1 MLERF
6 LPLAEGLDHPE
17 GVAAGGDG
25 TVYAGGEA
33 GQIDRLQDGTA
44 VEIGTTGG
52 FLYGVTLDG
61 GGNVYACDIGRAE
74 VVRVSP
80 RGNVTS
86 VSTGTA
92 DRPLRVPNFAAFAD
106 DGSLFVTDSG
116 EWRGDDGLVFRI
128 TPDGETNVWSEAAVG
143 FPNGCCLTADGDALL
158 VVETTKSRIVRIG
171 IRDDG
176 SAGAGALARLGG
188 WGTRPAGAAGPR
200 PGALARP
207 GSLPDGIALASDGTM
222 FVGCWRPDRVWRIPP
237 GGDPEVLADDP
248 DGVTFNQPANVAFVG
263 PDLDRLAVSSLGGW
277 AIVAGDVGVTGL
289 RLRYPA
295 SPG

>member
-17 GVAAGGDG
+17 GVAAGADG

-33 GQIDRLQDGTA
+33 GQIYRIQDGTA

-176 SAGAGALARLGG
+176 SAVDKTNAIGERH
-188 WGTRPAGAAGPR
+188 RRRGAAPRRRPPPRLPPGRHRAGERRHDVRGVLAPGPR
-200 PGALARP
+200 
-207 GSLPDGIALASDGTM
+207 
-222 FVGCWRPDRVWRIPP
+222 
-237 GGDPEVLADDP
+237 LAD
-248 DGVTFNQPANVAFVG
+248 PARRR
-263 PDLDRLAVSSLGGW
+263 P
-277 AIVAGDVGVTGL
+277 
-289 RLRYPA
+289 
-295 SPG
+295 

>member
-17 GVAAGGDG
+17 GVAAGADG

-33 GQIDRLQDGTA
+33 GQIYRIQDGTA

-176 SAGAGALARLGG
+176 SAGQLDGAGEL
-188 WGTRPAGAAGPR
+188 PR
-200 PGALARP
+200 
-207 GSLPDGIALASDGTM
+207 S
-222 FVGCWRPDRVWRIPP
+222 RPDRIALGSARPLLVGGSGAAPPRPARAPRPPPRLPP
-237 GGDPEVLADDP
+237 GRHRAGERRHDVRGVLAP
-248 DGVTFNQPANVAFVG
+248 G
-263 PDLDRLAVSSLGGW
+263 PRLA
-277 AIVAGDVGVTGL
+277 D
-289 RLRYPA
+289 PA
-295 SPG
+295 RRRP

>member
-17 GVAAGGDG
+17 GVAAGADG

-33 GQIDRLQDGTA
+33 GQIYRIQDGTA

-176 SAGAGALARLGG
+176 SAGGRGARRPPRPTPPPRPAPPRARRARPPPRPPPPTPSRTASRWRATARCSWGAGARTASGG
-188 WGTRPAGAAGPR
+188 SRPAATLRSSP
-200 PGALARP
+200 
-207 GSLPDGIALASDGTM
+207 T
-222 FVGCWRPDRVWRIPP
+222 IP
-237 GGDPEVLADDP
+237 
-248 DGVTFNQPANVAFVG
+248 
-263 PDLDRLAVSSLGGW
+263 
-277 AIVAGDVGVTGL
+277 TG
-289 RLRYPA
+289 
-295 SPG
+295 

>member
-1 MLERF
+1 MLDRF

-17 GVAAGGDG
+17 GVAADADG
-25 TVYAGGEA
+25 AIYAGGEA
-33 GQIDRLQDGTA
+33 GQIYRIEDGTA

-61 GGNVYACDIGRAE
+61 DGNVYACDMGKAE
-74 VVRVSP
+74 VVRVSQ
-80 RGNVTS
+80 RGSVTS
-86 VSTGTA
+86 FSTGTA

-116 EWRGDDGLVFRI
+116 EWRGDDGLVFRVA
-128 TPDGETNVWSEAAVG
+128 PDGETHVWSEAAVG

-158 VVETTKSRIVRIG
+158 IVETTKSRIVRIG

-176 SAGAGALARLGG
+176 SAGQLGV
-188 WGTRPAGAAGPR
+188 AVE
-200 PGALARP
+200 LP

-289 RLRYPA
+289 RLRYP
-295 SPG
+295 SLPG

>member
-1 MLERF
+1 MLDRF

-17 GVAAGGDG
+17 GVAADADG
-25 TVYAGGEA
+25 AIYAGGEA
-33 GQIDRLQDGTA
+33 GQIYRIEDGTA

-61 GGNVYACDIGRAE
+61 DGSVYACDMGRAE
-74 VVRVSP
+74 VVRVSQ
-80 RGNVTS
+80 RGSVTS
-86 VSTGTA
+86 FSTGTA

-116 EWRGDDGLVFRI
+116 EWRGDDGLVFRVA
-128 TPDGETNVWSEAAVG
+128 PDGETHVWSEAAVG

-158 VVETTKSRIVRIG
+158 IVETTKSRIVRIG

-176 SAGAGALARLGG
+176 SAGQLDVAVEL
-188 WGTRPAGAAGPR
+188 
-200 PGALARP
+200 P

-289 RLRYPA
+289 RLRYP
-295 SPG
+295 SLPG

>member
-1 MLERF
+1 MLDRF

-17 GVAAGGDG
+17 GVAADADG
-25 TVYAGGEA
+25 AIYAGGEA
-33 GQIDRLQDGTA
+33 GQIYRIEDGTA

-61 GGNVYACDIGRAE
+61 DGNVYACDMGKAE
-74 VVRVSP
+74 VVRVSQ
-80 RGNVTS
+80 RGSVTS
-86 VSTGTA
+86 FSTGTA

-116 EWRGDDGLVFRI
+116 EWRGDDGLVFRVA
-128 TPDGETNVWSEAAVG
+128 PDGETHVWSEAAVG

-158 VVETTKSRIVRIG
+158 IVETTKSRIVRIG

-176 SAGAGALARLGG
+176 SAGQLGV
-188 WGTRPAGAAGPR
+188 AVE
-200 PGALARP
+200 LP

-237 GGDPEVLADDP
+237 GGDPEVLGDDP

-289 RLRYPA
+289 RLRYP
-295 SPG
+295 SLPG

>member
-1 MLERF
+1 MLDRF

-17 GVAAGGDG
+17 GVAADADG
-25 TVYAGGEA
+25 AIYAGGEA
-33 GQIDRLQDGTA
+33 GQIYRIEDGTA

-52 FLYGVTLDG
+52 FVYGVTLDG
-61 GGNVYACDIGRAE
+61 DGNVYACDMGKAE
-74 VVRVSP
+74 VVRVSQ
-80 RGNVTS
+80 RGSVTS
-86 VSTGTA
+86 FSTGTA

-116 EWRGDDGLVFRI
+116 EWRGDDGLVFRVA
-128 TPDGETNVWSEAAVG
+128 PDGETHVWSEAAVG

-158 VVETTKSRIVRIG
+158 IVETTKSRIVRIG

-176 SAGAGALARLGG
+176 SAGQLDVAVEL
-188 WGTRPAGAAGPR
+188 
-200 PGALARP
+200 P

-289 RLRYPA
+289 RLRYP
-295 SPG
+295 SLPG

>member
-17 GVAAGGDG
+17 GVAAGADG

-33 GQIDRLQDGTA
+33 GQIYRIQDGTA

-176 SAGAGALARLGG
+176 SAGQRDVAV
-188 WGTRPAGAAGPR
+188 
-200 PGALARP
+200 ARP
-207 GSLPDGIALASDGTM
+207 DSLPDGIALASDGTM